1 MACTQAHECVFLST
15 VSRSLIDIGL
25 ERKILLKVDL
35 RKHSVIVWPGSI
47 CRQACYVAGS
57 LRHCNEFWILYK
69 ADDLKTIRSFV
80 GYLSKFDL
88 NIIDLIY
95 CIVA

>member
-1 MACTQAHECVFLST
+1 MQGFKKIKRSLENKIEAVSVRVACTQAHDGVFLST

-47 CRQACYVAGS
+47 CRQAYYSGG
-57 LRHCNEFWILYK
+57 LL
-69 ADDLKTIRSFV
+69 
-80 GYLSKFDL
+80 
-88 NIIDLIY
+88 
-95 CIVA
+95 